1 MSVGVVVTGVVVLV
15 ELGGRGAAM
24 RDFAIDTF
32 ELNRGMVDTEFLA
45 KDPVHLFQDAPTL

>member
-1 MSVGVVVTGVVVLV
+1 MSVGVVVTRVVVLV
-15 ELGGRGAAM
+15 ELGGRRATM

-45 KDPVHLFQDAPTL
+45 KDPVDLFQDAPTL